1 MAVPL
6 LFVIPKTNFLLKCA

>member
-6 LFVIPKTNFLLKCA
+6 LNIH